1 MRAWLARLFGTGEA
15 PRSTPTPEAPR
26 PRVRPSSPRPA
37 TAPTRAP
44 RTELDAEQIEFLEGL
59 IDPPRPMAL
68 GDAPLEDR
76 WFLGGIRKRW
86 HARQLELPV
95 LSEAAM
101 RLTGLLRSDDVS
113 SAQFVRVIET
123 DPALTVEVLR
133 SANAAAYAGAQPV
146 RSLDDAIR
154 RIGLRRLGSLLIMA
168 QLNKKILKTEA
179 NKAALLIDLAP
190 PLGIIAGLLAAPE
203 HGDTDIAFTRGS
215 LLHVEHMV
223 ILGAV
228 ADVARD
234 HRQPVR
240 PSVRALLQAC
250 QQFGPEIRH
259 AVAKAWN
266 LQHVL
271 LGENASDDFAP
282 RYSGY
287 CKAVISRWLNRPLP
301 ELPGVECDRLKAV
314 IAHIGPR
321 TELSPEDSAAPE
333 TSNRFELQPGPT

>member
-1 MRAWLARLFGTGEA
+1 VAA
-15 PRSTPTPEAPR
+15 
-26 PRVRPSSPRPA
+26 A
-37 TAPTRAP
+37 TRTP
-44 RTELDAEQIEFLEGL
+44 RTALDAEQIEFLEGL
-59 IDPPRPMAL
+59 IDPPRPMPL
-68 GDAPLEDR
+68 GDASTEDR
-76 WFLGGIRKRW
+76 WFLAGIRKRW

-95 LSEAAM
+95 LSDAAI
-101 RLTGLLRSDDVS
+101 RLTGLLRSEAVS
-113 SAQFVRVIET
+113 TARFVQLIES
-123 DPALTVEVLR
+123 DPALTIEVLR
-133 SANAAAYAGAQPV
+133 SANAAACAGAQPV

-179 NKAALLIDLAP
+179 NKAALLMDLAP

-228 ADVARD
+228 AEVSRD

-259 AVAKAWN
+259 AVANAWK

-271 LGENASDDFAP
+271 LGETASDDFAP

-287 CKAVISRWLNRPLP
+287 CRAVISRWLNRPLP
-301 ELPGVECDRLKAV
+301 ELTGVDCDRLKAV

-321 TELSPEDSAAPE
+321 TDAAPLGE
-333 TSNRFELQPGPT
+333 APAEDGGRSELQPGPT